1 MTDVASHHRSGSL
14 GWVGLV
20 GYVVLFDVLAVV
32 LGGQTLSSAFYQAST
47 TVRRRVWL
55 FGVWAYLTAHLFRW
69 LPKRVDVF
77 RRLDEVGAKW

>member
-1 MTDVASHHRSGSL
+1 MTDVSARQRSGSF
-14 GWVGLV
+14 GWAGLV

-47 TVRRRVWL
+47 KVRRRVFL
-55 FGVWAYLTAHLFRW
+55 FGVWGYLTAHLFRW
-69 LPKRVDVF
+69 LPKRWDLF